1 MRPNGSGAA
10 LGAVSMTQR
19 VRTVPPLQGEDR
31 RDFFATGVEA
41 NMDALYA
48 VALRLTR
55 NSDEA
60 QDLVA
65 ESVLRAWAALDTLE
79 DRTHLRAWLFR
90 ILRNGFVSSLRRRSA
105 RPAEWSYDEVR
116 ADEGPADVASLLV
129 TESDAFLDWW
139 ANPER
144 RVHNEFLGEQIAA
157 AIDGLPEVFR
167 TTILLVN
174 VDGLSYDE
182 AAAALGVPPG
192 TVRSRMKR
200 GRTLLQKSLW
210 QQAVDAGLA
219 VAPPTPGDGK

>member
-1 MRPNGSGAA
+1 M
-10 LGAVSMTQR
+10 
-19 VRTVPPLQGEDR
+19 PPLPEDDC
-31 RDFFATGVEA
+31 RDFFAAGVER
-41 NMDALYA
+41 NMDSLYA

-55 NSDEA
+55 NSADAE
-60 QDLVA
+60 DLVA
-65 ESVLRAWAALDTLE
+65 ESVLRAWAAVHTLE
-79 DRTHLRAWLFR
+79 DRTHLRAWLLR

-105 RPAEWSYDEVR
+105 RPAESSYDQLFT
-116 ADEGPADVASLLV
+116 DEGPADLASLLV
-129 TESDAFLDWW
+129 AESDAFLDWW

-144 RVHNEFLGEQIAA
+144 RVHNEILGEQIAA
-157 AIDGLPEVFR
+157 AIDGLPEAFR

-210 QQAVDAGLA
+210 QQAADAGLA
-219 VAPPTPGDGK
+219 IAPPAPGADR

>member
-1 MRPNGSGAA
+1 
-10 LGAVSMTQR
+10 
-19 VRTVPPLQGEDR
+19 
-31 RDFFATGVEA
+31 
-41 NMDALYA
+41 MDALYA

-55 NSDEA
+55 NSDDA

-65 ESVLRAWAALDTLE
+65 ESVLRAWAAMDMLQ
-79 DRTHLRAWLFR
+79 DRSHLRAWLFR
-90 ILRNGFVSSLRRRSA
+90 ILRNGFVSGLRRRSV
-105 RPAEWSYDEVR
+105 RPVESSYDELC
-116 ADEGPADVASLLV
+116 ADEGAADVASLLV

-144 RVHNEFLGEQIAA
+144 RVQNDLLGEQIAA
-157 AIDGLPEVFR
+157 AIEDLPEVFR

-210 QQAVDAGLA
+210 QQAADAGLA
-219 VAPPTPGDGK
+219 VAPRAPGDGK